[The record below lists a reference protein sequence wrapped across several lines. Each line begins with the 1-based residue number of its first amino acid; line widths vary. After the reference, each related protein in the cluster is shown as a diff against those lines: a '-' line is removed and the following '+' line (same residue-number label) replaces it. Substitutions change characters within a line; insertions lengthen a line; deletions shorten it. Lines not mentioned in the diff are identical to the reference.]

1 MSRWSAFFID
11 ASCLYD
17 YKKRTCVSI
26 GDVKL
31 WNGMILELKQCPS
44 MIQLKKKKMEM
55 IFKSYRDEGELNKL
69 QICCEI

>member
-44 MIQLKKKKMEM
+44 MIQLKKKKW
-55 IFKSYRDEGELNKL
+55 R
-69 QICCEI
+69 